1 MPNNA
6 TRAGKRKRVVMEGGL
21 DSDSGEERDV
31 DIGVIVDGHG
41 HSRVGR
47 TLHISNTGRKRPQSL
62 PALPSNSSRS
72 TVTLP
77 STNQPSDEK
86 RNRNQVWNFAIFM
99 HLK

>member
-1 MPNNA
+1 MMPNNA

-47 TLHISNTGRKRPQSL
+47 TD
-62 PALPSNSSRS
+62 
-72 TVTLP
+72 VT
-77 STNQPSDEK
+77 
-86 RNRNQVWNFAIFM
+86 
-99 HLK
+99 HLKCRSQASSKLACTTIKFIALHLT